1 MKLYPA
7 IISTYRDS
15 NSELKSSDD
24 YIRIRI
30 PQFHGV
36 KDDTNVSNGVKFCE
50 DSSLPFASIQRDFS
64 NKDFSAS
71 SFNDGDIVYVML
83 ENDDINT
90 PIITGYASRFTY
102 TTDPEVA
109 KANKF
114 NYNGNWP
121 IGNIGSF
128 EDFPGANNIVQ
139 MARSQVGVHDDGNN
153 LVKYNDE
160 YWGKGTCGA
169 SHPWCCAFAWWVFNN
184 TKINGESCK
193 KYFYG
198 GNKTALCPT
207 LMDFYKKK
215 GQFISS
221 GFKAGDLVFF
231 DWSKN
236 KTAAN
241 HVEIVVEDQVGT
253 TGKVRT
259 VGGNVEKWQ
268 NGKRTDRYNWV
279 LEQDRDMSLISGGA
293 RVTLPK
299 EDSLITGTNE
309 EQIFKFLTR
318 GLNFGTVEKPKYLN
332 TAAACGILANI
343 EKESS
348 FNPTDQCIDSNNK
361 ISYGLCQWNGGRYE
375 SLKSFCKKNNYV
387 INSITGQ
394 MYYLKDELSDS
405 YKTYKREVLNPL
417 LNVANDVNGAASAAK
432 TWCLYFEKPANK
444 EKRAE
449 ERAEAA
455 KIFWA
460 KYG

>member
-1 MKLYPA
+1 LKLYPA

-15 NSELKSSDD
+15 NSELKSPDD

-102 TTDPEVA
+102 TSDSEVA
-109 KANKF
+109 ALNKSGSIGGVIGVF
-114 NYNGNWP
+114 PNGYN
-121 IGNIGSF
+121 SF
-128 EDFPGANNIVQ
+128 EDFEGANNIVQ

-153 LVKYNDE
+153 LVKYNDA
-160 YWGKGTCGA
+160 YWGTGTRGA
-169 SHPWCCAFAWWVFNN
+169 SYPWCCAFAWWVFNN

-193 KYFYG
+193 NYFYD
-198 GNKTALCPT
+198 GNKTASCPT
-207 LMDFYKKK
+207 LMNFYKKK

-241 HVEIVVEDQVGT
+241 HVEIVIEDQVGT

-268 NGKRTDRYNWV
+268 NGKRADRYNWV
-279 LEQDRDMSLISGGA
+279 LEQYRDMSLISGGA

-299 EDSLITGTNE
+299 EDSPTSGTNE
-309 EQIFKFLTR
+309 EQIFKFLTTI
-318 GLNFGTVEKPKYLN
+318 LEFDEKHFN
-332 TAAACGILANI
+332 AAAACGILANI
-343 EKESS
+343 QKESS
-348 FNPTDQCIDSNNK
+348 FNPTASGDNGT
-361 ISYGLCQWNGGRYE
+361 SYGLCQWHDTKPNKGRMTNM
-375 SLKSFCKKNNYV
+375 KNFCKNNNY
-387 INSITGQ
+387 SYSTITGQ
-394 MYYLKDELSDS
+394 MMYLQKELYDS
-405 YKTYKREVLNPL
+405 YNKNVLQPI
-417 LNVANDVNGAASAAK
+417 LNVSNTESGAMEAARI
-432 TWCLYFEKPANK
+432 WCTKFEIPANK
-444 EKRAE
+444 EQRAV